1 MLGGCVSV
9 AEPGRGWA
17 REARRGA
24 RGRRL
29 GRAHPPAATPPRA
42 PPPPA
47 LRAPAVWRGCRR
59 LLLLFLGARGSRGG
73 RRAGAEGQRGW
84 PGTSGD
90 AQARPGGP
98 GVVRSSGD
106 RARVPR
112 ARPGRGREG
121 TAHTSSGTAHLLPR
135 ARRSR
140 RREPSSTPTCFP
152 PRLPLL
158 RSRGVPGP
166 TGAAPR
172 EAGKARG
179 TPAGCSRAA
188 PRDSPGP
195 SAPGCSALPRPPLHA
210 PDPGLPLN
218 PGEERRILSD
228 GARSILPGKERGD
241 KQQHRKDPV
250 FLGAPPAPLGGR
262 RQPR

>member
-9 AEPGRGWA
+9 AELGRGWA

-112 ARPGRGREG
+112 ARPGHGREG
-121 TAHTSSGTAHLLPR
+121 TAHTSSGTAYLLPR

-158 RSRGVPGP
+158 RSRGGSP
-166 TGAAPR
+166 APR
-172 EAGKARG
+172 
-179 TPAGCSRAA
+179 A
-188 PRDSPGP
+188 PRPG
-195 SAPGCSALPRPPLHA
+195 
-210 PDPGLPLN
+210 
-218 PGEERRILSD
+218 RR
-228 GARSILPGKERGD
+228 GK
-241 KQQHRKDPV
+241 P
-250 FLGAPPAPLGGR
+250 GAPRRDALGRLRGIPRALLLQAAQLSPARPYTPLTLACRSTRAR
-262 RQPR
+262 RDGS

>member
-1 MLGGCVSV
+1 MVGVCLWRS
-9 AEPGRGWA
+9 RG
-17 REARRGA
+17 EAG
-24 RGRRL
+24 RGRRGGAL
-29 GRAHPPAATPPRA
+29 GGAGSGAHTRPRPPRLALRLLPRSAHPRFGGAVAAFFSSSWALAALEVGGGPGGGAARLAGHLRGRPGSAWRPGSCA
-42 PPPPA
+42 LERGQNPGAQGAAGAREGGHRPHLVGHRPPPPA
-47 LRAPAVWRGCRR
+47 RPPLPEAGAQLHTHLLSSSAPAPQEQG
-59 LLLLFLGARGSRGG
+59 
-73 RRAGAEGQRGW
+73 
-84 PGTSGD
+84 
-90 AQARPGGP
+90 
-98 GVVRSSGD
+98 
-106 RARVPR
+106 
-112 ARPGRGREG
+112 
-121 TAHTSSGTAHLLPR
+121 
-135 ARRSR
+135 
-140 RREPSSTPTCFP
+140 
-152 PRLPLL
+152 
-158 RSRGVPGP
+158 GVPGP

-262 RQPR
+262 RQPQ